1 MVDVVEKDIDAI
13 AETVEELEEGDYVE
27 VDCILGVFDDDA
39 EVPPPLKKL
48 SEQFVLRGTVTD
60 VIETGERPTKWTRQV
75 MLEEVSTFRDD
86 TEQVYVEAKGFDG
99 EYDSAA
105 MVIRAEDTVAR
116 PDVVGIAEA
125 DPGSEPGSAVEGQ

>member
-1 MVDVVEKDIDAI
+1 MGDVIEKDIDAI

-27 VDCILGVFDDDA
+27 IDCVLGVFDDDA
-39 EVPPPLKKL
+39 DVPPLLERL
-48 SEQFVLRGTVTD
+48 SERFALRGTVTD

-86 TEQVYVEAKGFDG
+86 TEEVYAEVKGFDG

-105 MVIRAEDTVAR
+105 MVIRAEDTIAR
-116 PDVVGIAEA
+116 PDIVGIAEA
-125 DPGSEPGSAVEGQ
+125 EPGAEPGSAVDGQ